1 MCNWGELC
9 ATERPSNPLQSQGLK
24 RQQRPETPALIC
36 RINTSS
42 SHHTPN
48 QCSDSAEEWIRPG
61 SNHPLRRG
69 TAPPARPVAASS
81 PATQTPPK
89 GWADLPDRS
98 IASPEQSISSDSRDS
113 LFPHQ
118 KGEVMVHC
126 GEDLRSEDPAREL
139 NNQISELQARVAYPQ
154 HWSSGEHEQHIKKLR
169 QLTYEKNRLN
179 VRSGSSS
186 KERTNH

>member
-1 MCNWGELC
+1 MRDNSGTSTSDWF
-9 ATERPSNPLQSQGLK
+9 LQLK
-24 RQQRPETPALIC
+24 SEWQQRPETPALIR
-36 RINTSS
+36 RIHTSS
-42 SHHTPN
+42 SHHTPHR
-48 QCSDSAEEWIRPG
+48 CSDSAEEWIRRG
-61 SNHPLRRG
+61 SNHPPRRR

-126 GEDLRSEDPAREL
+126 VEAPWSEDPAREL

-154 HWSSGEHEQHIKKLR
+154 HWSSVEHEQHIERLR
-169 QLTYEKNRLN
+169 QLTYEKSRLSD
-179 VRSGSSS
+179 RSGSSPMG
-186 KERTNH
+186 RTHH